1 MDFRNLLNK
10 LPREEAK
17 NENTFDGTLES
28 IARAANVD
36 YKPQAVVFKG
46 YTDDEVRELCH
57 SKNHDCA
64 TTVNHPL
71 YGKVNQFTKVML
83 FQMTTVMLSGT
94 MYNLNTV

>member
-36 YKPQAVVFKG
+36 YKPQAVVFEG
-46 YTDDEVRELCH
+46 YTD
-57 SKNHDCA
+57 
-64 TTVNHPL
+64 
-71 YGKVNQFTKVML
+71 G
-83 FQMTTVMLSGT
+83 
-94 MYNLNTV
+94 